1 MLYKKRYL
9 FAIFLSALAA
19 YPFFLDA
26 ALPQL
31 EMETAVVTTIAGSGI
46 KGSENGFKNIAQ
58 FNWPTGVALL
68 RDMDIYVADFGNNL
82 IRKIGNDSYVSTYA
96 GTGNTGYRDGRS
108 EQVMFKGP
116 DNIDIDREGNIYVA
130 DADNYRIRK
139 ITPEGIVTTIA
150 GSGKMGF
157 ADGIGAKAQF
167 AYPTGVAADSFDNL
181 YIADRGSNS
190 IRKIDKNGMVTTIA
204 GNGVPA
210 YSDGI
215 GKASH
220 FNNPIS
226 VVLDNTALN
235 LFIADSGNN
244 IIRKINLTT
253 TRVTTFAGSK
263 DRIPGY
269 RDGKGSDAMF
279 SWPTGLAIDVFGN
292 LYVADSN
299 NNRIRK
305 ISPEAV
311 VSTIAGTTIAGFRDG
326 LGHYSQFN
334 FPTGLYAD
342 KLGNIYVADSGN
354 NRIRKISRSLIK
366 TENEMI

>member
-9 FAIFLSALAA
+9 LAIFLSALAA
-19 YPFFLDA
+19 YPFFIDA
-26 ALPQL
+26 ALPKF
-31 EMETAVVTTIAGSGI
+31 EMKTAVVTTIAGSGI

-58 FNWPTGVALL
+58 FNWPTGVV
-68 RDMDIYVADFGNNL
+68 MSKDINIYIADFGNNL
-82 IRKIGNDSYVSTYA
+82 IRRIGSDSYVSTYA
-96 GTGNTGYRDGRS
+96 GTGNAGYRDGSS
-108 EQVMFKGP
+108 EQSMFKGP

-150 GSGKMGF
+150 GSGQMGF
-157 ADGIGAKAQF
+157 ADGIGTKAQF
-167 AYPTGVAADSFDNL
+167 AYPTGIAVDSFDNL

-220 FNNPIS
+220 FNNPMS
-226 VVLDNTALN
+226 VVLDNNALN

-244 IIRKINLTT
+244 IIRKMNLTT
-253 TRVTTFAGSK
+253 GRVTTLAGSS

-269 RDGKGSDAMF
+269 RDGKGPDAMF
-279 SWPTGLAIDVFGN
+279 SWPTGLAADIFGN

-305 ISPEAV
+305 VNPEGI
-311 VSTIAGTTIAGFRDG
+311 VSTIAGTTVAGFRDG
-326 LGHYSQFN
+326 LGHNSQFN
-334 FPTGLYAD
+334 FPTGLCAD

-354 NRIRKISRSLIK
+354 NRIRKISRSLIT
-366 TENEMI
+366 TENERK